1 MIRPRPERYPVLM
14 AALALLLPAA
24 LAGCAGPMSRS
35 EAESYASRRMARFCG
50 QACGAYRI
58 VGAQRLK
65 DRWLVDFDAPRHK
78 LSVLVDDGG
87 NTQVTIWDKNSPP
100 VP

>member
-1 MIRPRPERYPVLM
+1 MRPSPGRYPVL
-14 AALALLLPAA
+14 ATALAILLPVM
-24 LAGCAGPMSRS
+24 LAGCAGPMSRR
-35 EAESYASRRMARFCG
+35 EAEDYASRRMVRFCG
-50 QACGAYRI
+50 QVCGTYHI

-87 NTQVTIWDKNSPP
+87 NTQVTVWDKK
-100 VP
+100 